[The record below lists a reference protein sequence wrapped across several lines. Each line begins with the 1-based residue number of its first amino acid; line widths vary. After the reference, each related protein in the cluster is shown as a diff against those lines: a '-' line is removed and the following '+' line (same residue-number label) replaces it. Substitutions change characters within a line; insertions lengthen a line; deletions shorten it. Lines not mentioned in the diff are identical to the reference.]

1 MARAPASDRLHGRGT
16 IGVGMGAYASRAT
29 ARLLRP
35 STPLWRRVAF
45 VLLALAALP
54 IVLTPIYAVVPPVS
68 TLMIARWATFRSV
81 DRTWV
86 PLEKMSPALPRAVMV
101 SEDALFCR
109 HSGVD
114 WNAISTVMREGGA
127 DGPGRGASTIAM
139 QVAKNLFLWQGAAY
153 LRKPLEIGLAL
164 WIDLVWS
171 KRRIMEVYLNIA
183 EWGPDGTFGAEAGAR
198 RAFKRG
204 AGQIDARQAALM
216 AAALPN
222 PILRDPR
229 KPSARARSNAA
240 IVASRARAAGSLAA
254 CLN

>member
-1 MARAPASDRLHGRGT
+1 MGVYAR
-16 IGVGMGAYASRAT
+16 RAT
-29 ARLLRP
+29 ARLLSPRT
-35 STPLWRRVAF
+35 SIWRLAVYLA
-45 VLLALAALP
+45 LALAALP
-54 IVLTPIYAVVPPVS
+54 VVFTLIYAVVPPVS
-68 TLMIARWATFRSV
+68 TLMLARWATLRPV

-86 PLEKMSPALPRAVMV
+86 PIDKISPSLPRAVLV

-109 HSGVD
+109 HNGVD
-114 WNAISTVMREGGA
+114 WNAIRTVMREGGA
-127 DGPGRGASTIAM
+127 DGPGRGASTITM

-153 LRKPLEIGLAL
+153 VRKPLEIALAM

-183 EWGPDGTFGAEAGAR
+183 EWGPNGVFGAEASAQ

-204 AGQIDARQAALM
+204 AGRLDARQSALM

-222 PILRDPR
+222 PVLRDPR

-240 IVASRARAAGSLAA
+240 IVASRARAVGDLAS
-254 CLN
+254 CLK

>member
-1 MARAPASDRLHGRGT
+1 MA
-16 IGVGMGAYASRAT
+16 AYASRAT
-29 ARLLRP
+29 ARLLKPR
-35 STPLWRRVAF
+35 TPLWR
-45 VLLALAALP
+45 LALYAVLAVLALP
-54 IVLTPIYAVVPPVS
+54 IVLTPIYAIVPPVS
-68 TLMIARWATFRSV
+68 TLMLARWATLRPV

-86 PLEKMSPALPRAVMV
+86 PLERMSPSLPRAVLV

-114 WNAISTVMREGGA
+114 WNAIRTVMREGGA

-139 QVAKNLFLWQGAAY
+139 QVAKNLFLWQDGAY
-153 LRKPLEIGLAL
+153 VRKPFEIALAL
-164 WIDLVWS
+164 WIDLVWP

-183 EWGPDGTFGAEAGAR
+183 EWGPDGTFGAEAGAQ
-198 RAFKRG
+198 RAFRTG
-204 AGQIDARQAALM
+204 AGKLNARQAALM

-240 IVASRARAAGSLAA
+240 IVASRARAVGPLAS
-254 CLN
+254 CLD

>member
-1 MARAPASDRLHGRGT
+1 MMAS
-16 IGVGMGAYASRAT
+16 YARTAAAK

-35 STPLWRRVAF
+35 RRRGWRLAIVA
-45 VLLALAALP
+45 VLAILALPL
-54 IVLTPIYAVVPPVS
+54 VLTPIYAIVPPVS
-68 TLMIARWATFRSV
+68 TLMLARWATLRPV
-81 DRTWV
+81 TRVWTPIDQ
-86 PLEKMSPALPRAVMV
+86 MSPALPRAVLV

-114 WNAISTVMREGGA
+114 WGAIRSVMKEGGA

-139 QVAKNLFLWQGAAY
+139 QVAKNLFLWQGGAY
-153 LRKPLEIGLAL
+153 IRKPFEIALAH

-171 KRRIMEVYLNIA
+171 KKRVMEVYLNIA

-204 AGQIDARQAALM
+204 AGRLDARQAALM

-222 PILRDPR
+222 PILRDPGR
-229 KPSARARSNAA
+229 PNARARAHAA
-240 IVASRARAAGSLAA
+240 IIASRARAAGALAA
-254 CLN
+254 CLK